1 MSGST
6 SGANSS
12 ASPARSPG
20 VGFLGAGLIGTPM
33 AERLLR
39 DRGHLAVVA
48 RANAGT
54 ARLLEAGA
62 RACPTP
68 RAVADEASVVFA
80 CLPSNRVFEEVMLG
94 AQGVVGGAAVRTVVN
109 LGTSGAEFAIA
120 MAERLADAGI
130 DLLDAPVT
138 GGVPG
143 ARSGTLTVM
152 VSGPSPAF
160 DAVLPLLRSFA
171 GKVTF
176 VAERPGAAQTLKVV
190 NNLLSATAFAVTTEA
205 LLMGAKSGL
214 DPRLMLD
221 VINAGSGRNSATA
234 DKFPRT
240 VLSGTLEVGASTAT
254 ICKDLALFVSEAEA
268 CGTPAWIANV
278 VRQYFLYSA
287 SRGDPAQ
294 DLALL
299 VRHLEALAGARLGP
313 VGETASLPPAPA
325 G

>member
-1 MSGST
+1 MNVSKPDAST
-6 SGANSS
+6 SGAEAAN
-12 ASPARSPG
+12 ANL
-20 VGFLGAGLIGTPM
+20 GFLGAGLIGTPM

-39 DRGHLAVVA
+39 SAGSLLVAA

-54 ARLLEAGA
+54 ERLRAAGA
-62 RACPTP
+62 RVCATP
-68 RAVADEASVVFA
+68 REMADEASLIFA
-80 CLPSNRVFEEVMLG
+80 CLPSNKVFEDVMLG
-94 AQGVVGGAAVRTVVN
+94 PQGVVGGTAVRTVVN
-109 LGTSGAEFAIA
+109 LGTSGAEFAVA
-120 MAERLADAGI
+120 MAGRLADAGI

-143 ARSGTLTVM
+143 ARDGTLTVM
-152 VSGPSPAF
+152 VSGPMPAF
-160 DAVLPLLRSFA
+160 EDVLPLLRSFA

-205 LLMGAKSGL
+205 LLMGAKAGL
-214 DPRLMLD
+214 DPHVMLD

-240 VLSGTLEVGASTAT
+240 VLRGTLAVGASTAT

-278 VRQYFLYSA
+278 VRQYFLFSA
-287 SRGDPAQ
+287 SRGEPGQ

-299 VRHLEALAGARLGP
+299 VRHLETLAGVRLGP
-313 VGETASLPPAPA
+313 SGEPASAAPPPAE
-325 G
+325 